1 MDIKEHLTALERIA
15 KGYVEHIDAMAGTF
29 CRECEQDRLYNAD
42 IQDRRANERK
52 AEYADKVTSAA
63 TEARDKAAPHIEG
76 LREAVTAFVTADTD
90 AGLLQQLQ
98 AVKNI
103 GVQLS
108 AREIEIFQHKC
119 SGNYIAMRLLGEITG
134 ITTDIPKLEQFEDD
148 INNLNS
154 LFNSI
159 HWYRGPN
166 GELCNLAPAS
176 TTWGEE
182 TAAGSAIFQNR
193 LANFPKTLN
202 DLEET
207 WAKRMT
213 GPFITTGA
221 YQAKQIGAGII

>member
-15 KGYVEHIDAMAGTF
+15 REYTSRIDSLAESFNRASE
-29 CRECEQDRLYNAD
+29 RDRVYNED
-42 IQDRRANERK
+42 IQSRRMVERK

-63 TEARDKAAPHIEG
+63 TEARDKAAPHIEA
-76 LREAVTAFVTADTD
+76 LREAVTDFVTADTS
-90 AGLLQQLQ
+90 AGLMQQLQ

-108 AREIEIFQHKC
+108 AREVEVFQRKC

-134 ITTDIPKLEQFEDD
+134 VNTDIPKLEQFEDD

-193 LANFPKTLN
+193 LLNFPKTLST
-202 DLEET
+202 LEET

-221 YQAKQIGAGII
+221 YQAKQIGAGTI